1 MNVNVDLLE
10 EIEIQINAG
19 IMVNVNM
26 SICKKRHLCE
36 KDYVWNHATCNCE
49 NGKYLASIMDNSVTI
64 CDEVAE
70 SNDEDA
76 DAEAKSSNKAK
87 SYEEIKTITTN
98 FNEK

>member
-49 NGKYLASIMDNSVTI
+49 NGKYLASIMDNSVTM
-64 CDEVAE
+64 C
-70 SNDEDA
+70 DA
-76 DAEAKSSNKAK
+76 DQTQNL
-87 SYEEIKTITTN
+87 N
-98 FNEK
+98 